1 MRKNVEPGETPAVI
15 SVSMIDQDLKNG
27 ISKSDMA
34 IKYSIKPW
42 EVDRMFEHPDLKGRR
57 PSKRKPLSFQF
68 VDDLNQVS
76 RKPATEDTSEPQFS
90 ERKDS
95 TEVDPNLNERVAQE
109 RASEFK
115 QTFSDAQEAL
125 NPNQVTLEEGI
136 DEAIKTATK
145 AKEQIEKAQNSLSDM
160 LSPTEFETKLEDLA
174 EDEFEV
180 PTVQDTMDLVE
191 EQEIEITGGTTFNL

>member
-27 ISKSDMA
+27 VSKSDMA

-76 RKPATEDTSEPQFS
+76 RNPATEDTSEPQFS
-90 ERKDS
+90 EREKS
-95 TEVDPNLNERVAQE
+95 TLNERVAQE
-109 RASEFK
+109 RASAFK
-115 QTFSDAQEAL
+115 QTFADAQEAL

-145 AKEQIEKAQNSLSDM
+145 AKEQIEEAQNAIVDM
-160 LSPTEFETKLEDLA
+160 LSPTEFETKIEDLA

-191 EQEIEITGGTTFNL
+191 EQEIEITEGSTFNL

>member
-27 ISKSDMA
+27 VSKSDMA
-34 IKYSIKPW
+34 IKYNIRPW

-90 ERKDS
+90 EREKS
-95 TEVDPNLNERVAQE
+95 TLNEQVAQE
-109 RASEFK
+109 RASAFK

-136 DEAIKTATK
+136 DDAIKTATK

-160 LSPTEFETKLEDLA
+160 LSPTEFETKVEDLA
-174 EDEFEV
+174 EDELEI

-191 EQEIEITGGTTFNL
+191 EQEMEITEGTTFNL